1 MEELEQLE
9 LSIDALLTRL
19 RYLEEDNQKL
29 RDQFQSLNGQLAV
42 LAGEKQAL
50 LAAARQGEQLR
61 SEVLS
66 RIDVLLQKIVEH
78 DSVG

>member
-9 LSIDALLTRL
+9 ISINALLARV
-19 RYLEEDNQKL
+19 RNLEEDNQKL
-29 RDQFQSLNGQLAV
+29 RDQFQSLNGQVAV

-50 LAAARQGEQLR
+50 LAATRQGEQLR
-61 SEVLS
+61 SDVLH
-66 RIDVLLQKIVEH
+66 RIDGLLQKIVEH